1 LVIATSLCAGI
12 ILVEAVIQAVVEEQP
27 LNPGLV
33 ALLQMHFYRL
43 STYAAL
49 NFLDDPAMLAF
60 VFC

>member
-1 LVIATSLCAGI
+1 M
-12 ILVEAVIQAVVEEQP
+12 EAVIQAVVEEQP
-27 LNPGLV
+27 LNLGLV